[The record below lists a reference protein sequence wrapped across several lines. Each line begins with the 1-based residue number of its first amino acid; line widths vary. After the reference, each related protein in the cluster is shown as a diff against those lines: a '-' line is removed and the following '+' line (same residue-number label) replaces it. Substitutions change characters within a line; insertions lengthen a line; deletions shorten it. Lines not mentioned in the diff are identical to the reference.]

1 MDRTRRARCRR
12 SVLLLLLALCIIGAM
27 VGCYKLPEPTH
38 DGLLHLVS
46 SSGTSVFRIVYP
58 QEGCSEEIFG
68 GISRIQ
74 AAMQRLLEVPVNM
87 VSDRG
92 MSDAADLV
100 LPYEILIGKTAR
112 RETSKVLEG
121 LGDDEWAV
129 RFVGNKL
136 VIVGQTNRATE
147 KAIEHMITQVL
158 GYTDQTTP
166 PAPGMGISSNY
177 SYHSRYKIPL
187 IENYEVHS
195 TMPRAAYRAS
205 LLYPVALTQSE
216 TDALSIATLQGL
228 AAASMGEQIIW
239 KDDAYEA
246 YVSQLLQTEEIRI
259 VEHNDNGVE
268 WTFATLLAHYA
279 KYLDGYLLCDEG
291 LTEQSVGV
299 AISLAHHLNAVV
311 VTTDNVYTAIDA
323 GLDCVLDVR
332 GKTDE
337 WLRASEYFELLNTS
351 VAVEQ
356 SAQKAPSLIDY
367 AVMSGCYCYFY
378 DGTDTYTHAQ
388 HFKFLDAGAR
398 ILLGSD
404 ASESNMRLS
413 LADINMQPIDAGQV
427 CNLSTMSGFSCAG
440 VLGRDDG
447 ASQENAHTVCFVIA
461 GDGALQWNTDEL
473 ITGDAWFA
481 SPLRGQFNVNWS
493 VPATLCELA
502 SPVLN
507 YLNVSATE
515 RDDFLLA
522 LTAPGYTYSAD
533 WQSDAQMALAQRIAK
548 TMQCVGTSHV
558 LIPSDMGAD
567 EQMLS
572 YFAEQNEVEGIVYA
586 GLLENESE
594 GGKIHWLNEKPVV
607 SMRYRLTSSAVDG
620 TVEAIT
626 ASLNAGSTD
635 ASKADAYSVVVV
647 DARVGL
653 DADGNLVD
661 EGDTMAA
668 IEAIVAGLNEQVRV
682 VSVSEFMQCV
692 DSNLK

>member
-1 MDRTRRARCRR
+1 MRLTRRRA
-12 SVLLLLLALCIIGAM
+12 LLSLLLAFCIIGSM
-27 VGCYKLPEPTH
+27 VGCYKLPEPTYE
-38 DGLLHLVS
+38 GKLHLVS
-46 SSGTSVFRIVYP
+46 NSGASVFRIVYP
-58 QEGCSEEIFG
+58 QDGCPAEIFDG
-68 GISRIQ
+68 AAQVQ
-74 AAMQRLLEVPVNM
+74 AAMQHLLEVSVNM
-87 VSDRG
+87 ISDRG
-92 MSDAADLV
+92 MSDAPDMV

-112 RETSKVLEG
+112 RETSRVLEG
-121 LGDDEWAV
+121 LGDDEWTV
-129 RFVGNKL
+129 CFVGNKL
-136 VIVGQTNRATE
+136 VVVGQSHRATE

-166 PAPGMGISSNY
+166 PAPGMGISSDY
-177 SYHSRYKIPL
+177 AHLSRYEIPL
-187 IENYEVHS
+187 IENHEVHS

-205 LLYPVALTQSE
+205 LLYPVALTQSPE
-216 TDALSIATLQGL
+216 DALSIATLQGL

-239 KDDAYEA
+239 RDDAYEA
-246 YVSQLLQTEEIRI
+246 YAAQIVQTEGVRI
-259 VEHNDNGVE
+259 VECNDDGEE
-268 WTFATLLAHYA
+268 WTLATLLAHYG
-279 KYLDGYLLCDEG
+279 KYLDGYLLCDGG

-299 AISLAHHLNAVV
+299 AISLARHLNAVV
-311 VTTDNVYTAIDA
+311 VTTDNVYTAVDA

-332 GKTDE
+332 GATDE
-337 WLRASEYFELLNTS
+337 WLRESEYFKLLNTT

-378 DGTDTYTHAQ
+378 DGSDTYEHAQ

-398 ILLGSD
+398 VLLGSN
-404 ASESNMRLS
+404 ASQSNMRLS

-427 CNLSTMSGFSCAG
+427 CNLSTMSGFTCAG
-440 VLGRDDG
+440 TLGRGDD
-447 ASQENAHTVCFVIA
+447 SPNQENVHTVCFVMA

-473 ITGDAWFA
+473 ITGDALYA
-481 SPLRGQFNVNWS
+481 SPLRGQFSVNWS

-507 YLNVSATE
+507 YLNIGATE
-515 RDDFLLA
+515 KDDFLLA

-533 WQSDAQMALAQRIAK
+533 WQSDARLALAERIAK

-572 YFAEQNEVEGIVYA
+572 CFTEQPEVEDVVYA
-586 GLLENESE
+586 GVLENERVA
-594 GGKIHWLNEKPVV
+594 GKIHWLNGKPVV

-626 ASLNAGSTD
+626 EALNAGSTD
-635 ASKADAYSVVVV
+635 IGKMDAYSVVVV

-653 DADGNLVD
+653 DADGNLID
-661 EGDTMAA
+661 DGDTMAA
-668 IEAIVAGLNEQVRV
+668 IAAIVAGLNGQVEV
-682 VSVSEFMQCV
+682 VSVSEFMQRV
-692 DSNLK
+692 NNNLQ

>member
-1 MDRTRRARCRR
+1 MRLTRRRA
-12 SVLLLLLALCIIGAM
+12 LLSLLLAFCIIGSM
-27 VGCYKLPEPTH
+27 VGCYKLPEPTYE
-38 DGLLHLVS
+38 GKLHLVS
-46 SSGTSVFRIVYP
+46 NSGASVFRIVYP
-58 QEGCSEEIFG
+58 QDGCPEEIFNG
-68 GISRIQ
+68 ALQVQ
-74 AAMQRLLEVPVNM
+74 AAMQHLLEVPVNM

-92 MSDAADLV
+92 MSDAPDMV

-112 RETSKVLEG
+112 RETARVLEG
-121 LGDDEWAV
+121 LDDDEWAV

-136 VIVGQTNRATE
+136 VVVGQSHRATE

-166 PAPGMGISSNY
+166 PAPDMGISSDY
-177 SYHSRYKIPL
+177 AYRSRYEIPL
-187 IENYEVHS
+187 IENHEVHS

-205 LLYPVALTQSE
+205 LIYPVALTQSAE
-216 TDALSIATLQGL
+216 DALSIATLQGL

-239 KDDAYEA
+239 QDDAYEA
-246 YVSQLLQTEEIRI
+246 YAAQIAQTEGVRI
-259 VEHNDNGVE
+259 VERNDDGAE
-268 WTFATLLAHYA
+268 WTFSTLLAHYA
-279 KYLDGYLLCDEG
+279 KYLDGYLLCDGG

-299 AISLAHHLNAVV
+299 AISLSHHLNAVV

-323 GLDCVLDVR
+323 GLECILDVR

-337 WLRASEYFELLNTS
+337 WLRASKYFAMLDTS

-378 DGTDTYTHAQ
+378 DGTDTYAHAQ
-388 HFKFLDAGAR
+388 YFKFLDAGAR
-398 ILLGSD
+398 VLLGSD
-404 ASESNMRLS
+404 ASETDMRLS

-440 VLGRDDG
+440 ALGRDNDDTNR
-447 ASQENAHTVCFVIA
+447 ENVHTVCFVMA
-461 GDGALQWNTDEL
+461 GDGALQWNTNEL
-473 ITGDAWFA
+473 IVGNALYG
-481 SPLRGQFNVNWS
+481 SPLRGQFNVSWS

-507 YLNVSATE
+507 YLNANATD

-533 WQSDAQMALAQRIAK
+533 WQSDARLALAQRIAK

-572 YFAEQNEVEGIVYA
+572 CFAEQTEIEGIVYA
-586 GLLENESE
+586 GLLENELAA
-594 GGKIHWLNEKPVV
+594 GNIHWINGKPVA

-626 ASLNAGSTD
+626 ASLNAASTD
-635 ASKADAYSVVVV
+635 ISKADAYSVVVI

-653 DADGNLVD
+653 DADGNLID
-661 EGDTMAA
+661 DGDTMAA
-668 IEAIVAGLNEQVRV
+668 IAAIVAGLGDQVEV
-682 VSVSEFMQCV
+682 VTVSEFMQRV
-692 DSNLK
+692 NNNLK